1 MQKLQAIQNTAL
13 RMATGC
19 TADTNINH
27 LHQETSTLPLKIHRQ
42 LHASNLKQKS
52 ASINHP
58 LNKLMTQPAP
68 LKPRKDN
75 KIMKDSL
82 FLSNSNIINPP
93 QTNTL
98 NDIEI
103 EQNIKA
109 NHTQAVENHKTNLPK
124 KIQQLAAPKIHK
136 SKVTLNR
143 YQRRLLS
150 PLRTDKFPFL
160 LTYLHKIN
168 PIAHP
173 SPTCPLCSDQPH
185 NTQHLFQCKHIQTT
199 LTPSYLWNRP
209 CEAAELLKTW
219 RRALDDPSLP
229 Q

>member
-1 MQKLQAIQNTAL
+1 
-13 RMATGC
+13 
-19 TADTNINH
+19 
-27 LHQETSTLPLKIHRQ
+27 
-42 LHASNLKQKS
+42 
-52 ASINHP
+52 
-58 LNKLMTQPAP
+58 MTQPAP

-82 FLSNSNIINPP
+82 FLSNNNIINPP

-124 KIQQLAAPKIHK
+124 NKILQTAAPKIHN
-136 SKVTLNR
+136 SEETLNR

-150 PLRTDKFPFL
+150 QLRTDKSPFL

-173 SPTCPLCSDQPH
+173 SPLCSDQPH
-185 NTQHLFQCKHIQTT
+185 NTQHLFQCTHIQTT
-199 LTPSYLWNRP
+199 T
-209 CEAAELLKTW
+209 
-219 RRALDDPSLP
+219 
-229 Q
+229 